1 VLSGQAPLGFRHP
14 LIRSVVYDCADA
26 ATRRRVPTALAQASA
41 ARGLA
46 DAAAWHRAHA
56 VTGPDES
63 VAAQLELTA
72 ARARE
77 RGGYAADTRRIRG

>member
-56 VTGPDES
+56 VTGPEES

-77 RGGYAADTRRIRG
+77 RGGYAADTRLIS